1 MIYDYVYLNIFIYR
15 VLRVKGKV
23 IYKYKLLLLLRRSFF
38 GLGFLRNVSL
48 FVFKMM
54 VCIFVNI
61 KYVFV
66 DS

>member
-23 IYKYKLLLLLRRSFF
+23 FYKYKLLLLLRRSFF